1 MNKQTKG
8 GNPLVTFLLN
18 RAKQEKRM
26 YVLYRQD
33 EDTQGITN
41 KEQAV
46 RRVVEATLAYIK
58 NNKL

>member
-1 MNKQTKG
+1 M
-8 GNPLVTFLLN
+8 VTFLLN

-41 KEQAV
+41 TEKAMQK
-46 RRVVEATLAYIK
+46 VVEVTLEYIK
-58 NNKL
+58 ANKL